1 MEPTPREAITQLIFT
16 YAERIDAG
24 DFAGVAELFQ
34 HAIMTFEGFGDA
46 VAGSGAVQAL
56 YERTTRRYED
66 GTPRTKHVMS
76 NVMVDVGPDGGTAT
90 SRSYFTV
97 LQAVPGAL
105 ALQPVIAGR
114 YRNAYGRVDGEWR
127 FTSVHIIMDL
137 MGDLAHHM
145 LSDRTLSD
153 HTLSD
158 RTLSDRTLSDH
169 MPSAQPSGL
178 EP

>member
-1 MEPTPREAITQLIFT
+1 MEPTPYEAITQLIYT

-24 DFAGVAELFQ
+24 DFAGVAQVFGGATL
-34 HAIMTFEGFGDA
+34 TFEGFGDA
-46 VAGSGAVQAL
+46 VSGSGAIQAL

-66 GTPRTKHVMS
+66 GTPRTKHVMT
-76 NVMVDVGPDGGTAT
+76 NVMVDLGADGATAT

-114 YRNAYGRVDGEWR
+114 YRNAYARTDGQWH
-127 FTSVHIIMDL
+127 FTAVHIIIDL

-145 LSDRTLSD
+145 LFD
-153 HTLSD
+153 
-158 RTLSDRTLSDH
+158 
-169 MPSAQPSGL
+169 L